1 MTAFFRPLR
10 IGLGPLLALLLLL
23 GCGTSESTTTSPAA
37 TDSTAAAPT
46 AVDTVAANTRA
57 ADSLTADPVSPDTGA
72 GDPNAVDSTVAADTS
87 AAAVSWAERQLRAMT
102 LDEKIAHLFIIRL
115 DGTFQNAESSSYRET
130 VALVD
135 EFGAGGMMFGPGKAM
150 TQVTMANAL
159 QRRAER
165 PLLVSQDT
173 EWGVGMRIDEAT
185 TFPPAMAL
193 GATRDP
199 SLAYRV
205 GYATAREARALGVH
219 QIYAPVADV
228 NNNPRNPI
236 INIRSFGETPDLVG
250 TMASAFAQGTQ
261 AGGALATVKHFPGH
275 GDTDVDSHI
284 ALPVL
289 RFDRARLDSLELVPF
304 RQVMDAGIAS
314 VMTGHL
320 ALPSLTSES
329 RVPAS
334 LSPEVTTDLLRE
346 DLGFDGLVVTD
357 ALNMDAV
364 REEFGVGDTAVRV
377 LEAGADLILMSTN
390 PWVAHDAIRTAVD
403 RGRIDTSQ
411 INDSVRRLLRA
422 KQTLGLHKSS
432 ASETPPAAASSDA
445 AAQQSEASSPSAAPR
460 SEPGRLVPL
469 DSTRHRVDT
478 RRNDVL
484 ARTAARRSLTLLSNE
499 DDRLPL
505 TPPDEYS
512 ALVVTLSDSEY
523 PGTGDSFVRALSD
536 RPALESVDVRRL
548 DPRSDSADVTDHLED
563 AQDYDLV
570 IVPSFLRVRAWSG
583 SIGFN
588 DMHQRFLDRLVA
600 DGPPAVLVA
609 FGNPYAPSGL
619 DPQPDAVLA
628 AYGSGVVSQRAAA
641 QALTGA
647 AGTPGRL
654 PVRIPDL
661 AEVGAGQSLEQV
673 SPRVGPPESAGM
685 DGRRLAQVDSVLR
698 AAMLDE
704 AFPGAAVAVGRGDV
718 LTKLDAHGYYTYE
731 QKKRVQT
738 TSQYDLAS
746 LTKVV
751 ATTTAAML
759 LVERDSIALDAAVS
773 NYLPDFAQNG
783 KDAVTVRQLLSHS
796 SGLKP
801 YLDPDERGPT
811 RAATLDTVMAQPLAY
826 SPGTES
832 TYSGL
837 NFLTLMHIVE
847 TVTGRSFD
855 AFCRSE
861 IFRPLGMDQT
871 GFYDVDRTAEWVVPT
886 TDTTGTTYRGS
897 VHDPMAR
904 SMDGVSGNAG
914 LFSTARDLSRFAYM
928 LTHDGRIDGRQFLQ
942 PETIRTFTEKADV
955 PGSTRALGWDT
966 KSPEGY
972 SSAGDHFSDASFGHT
987 GYTGTSMWFDP
998 TQDLFVIL
1006 LTNRVY
1012 PDDTDTQIQQV
1023 RPTVADEVHEA
1034 ILGPPRPL
1042 LPGSPPAE

>member
-1 MTAFFRPLR
+1 MPLR
-10 IGLGPLLALLLLL
+10 FRSALPYGLVPLLACLLL
-23 GCGTSESTTTSPAA
+23 GCGSSESSTFSAVAAGPAPAA
-37 TDSTAAAPT
+37 DTTAADTTAAA
-46 AVDTVAANTRA
+46 
-57 ADSLTADPVSPDTGA
+57 
-72 GDPNAVDSTVAADTS
+72 
-87 AAAVSWAERQLRAMT
+87 WAERQLREMT
-102 LDEKIAHLFIIRL
+102 LDEKIAHLFVIRL
-115 DGTFQNAESSSYRET
+115 DGYFQNAESDPYRET
-130 VALVD
+130 VALVE
-135 EFGAGGMMFGPGKAM
+135 EFGAGGVMFGPGTPM
-150 TQVTMANAL
+150 TQVTMANDL

-199 SLAYRV
+199 PLAYRV

-236 INIRSFGETPDLVG
+236 INIRSFGEEPDLVG
-250 TMASAFAQGTQ
+250 TMAAAFARGTR

-275 GDTDVDSHI
+275 GDTDVDSHM

-320 ALPSLTSES
+320 ALPALEPDST
-329 RVPAS
+329 VPAS
-334 LSPEVTTDLLRE
+334 LSPRVTTELLRR
-346 DLGFDGLVVTD
+346 DLGFDDLVVTD

-364 REEFGVGDTAVRV
+364 RQEFGVGETAVRV
-377 LEAGADLILMSTN
+377 LESGADLILMSTN
-390 PWVAHDAIRTAVD
+390 PWAAHDAIRTAVD
-403 RGRIDTSQ
+403 SGRLDVSE

-422 KQTLGLHKSS
+422 KQELGLH
-432 ASETPPAAASSDA
+432 E
-445 AAQQSEASSPSAAPR
+445 R
-460 SEPGRLVPL
+460 RIVPL

-478 RRNDVL
+478 RRNDAL
-484 ARTAARRSLTLLSNE
+484 ARMAARQSLTLLSNRN
-499 DDRLPL
+499 DLLPL
-505 TPPDEYS
+505 TPPETYS
-512 ALVVTLSDSEY
+512 TLVVKLSDSEY
-523 PGTGDSFVRALSD
+523 PGTGDAFVDALGEQ
-536 RPALESVDVRRL
+536 PAVDSLGVRRL
-548 DPRSDSADVTDHLED
+548 DPRSDSTDVTEHL
-563 AQDYDLV
+563 AAARDYDV
-570 IVPSFLRVRAWSG
+570 VVVPSFLRVRAWSG

-588 DMHQRFLDRLVA
+588 DRHRRFLDSLVA
-600 DGPPAVLVA
+600 NGPPAALVA

-619 DPQPDAVLA
+619 TPQPDAVLA
-628 AYGSGVVSQRAAA
+628 AYGSGDVSQRAAA

-647 AGTPGRL
+647 ASTPGRL

-661 AEVGAGQSLEQV
+661 AEVGAGRTLDQV
-673 SPRVGPPESAGM
+673 SPRVGLPESVGM
-685 DGRRLAQVDSVLR
+685 NGRRLAQVDSVLR

-704 AFPGAAVAVGRGDV
+704 AFPGAAVAVGRDDV
-718 LTKLDAHGYYTYE
+718 ITKLDAHGYYTYD
-731 QKKRVQT
+731 QTKRVQT

-751 ATTTAAML
+751 ATTTATML
-759 LVERDSIALDAAVS
+759 LVERDRVVLDEPVS
-773 NYLPDFAQNG
+773 TYLPDFAQNG
-783 KDAVTVRQLLSHS
+783 KEAVTVRQLLSHS

-801 YLDPDERGPT
+801 YLGPDERGPT

-826 SPGTES
+826 SPGTTS

-855 AFCRSE
+855 AFCRTE
-861 IFRPLGMDQT
+861 IFEPLGMDQS
-871 GFYDVDRTAEWVVPT
+871 GFYDVDRTAGWVVPT

-904 SMDGVSGNAG
+904 TMGGVSGNAG
-914 LFSTARDLSRFAYM
+914 LFSTARDLARFAYM
-928 LTHDGRIDGRQFLQ
+928 LTHEGRIDGRQFLE
-942 PETIRTFTEKADV
+942 PETIETFTATAGV
-955 PGSTRALGWDT
+955 PNSTRALGWDT

-972 SSAGDHFSDASFGHT
+972 SSAGDLFSDSSFGHT
-987 GYTGTSMWFDP
+987 GYTGTSMWVDP

-1012 PDDTDTQIQQV
+1012 PDDTDKQIQQV
-1023 RPTVADEVHEA
+1023 RPTVANEVYEA
-1034 ILGPPRPL
+1034 IVGPPRPL
-1042 LPGSPPAE
+1042 LPGSPAAE